1 MMQQAEKE
9 KPKPGQVSQ
18 NISFRE
24 VRRMNDTTKQNKWW
38 IYLIFFLIGII
49 SLFTGFFIGRIPLF
63 DGGLLVMLLPLPIC
77 SYLLHLTIKYYST
90 ENYSSAFVFVTLAAS
105 IILFLI
111 GFIFGYWAPLFLLL
125 IIFATGLIIFK
136 NDHHM
141 KFALKAFVVSF
152 GTIFIF
158 FSAMFIV
165 NSLLNLLFFFGAQN
179 DATTST
185 SIHIES
191 SAENITIYVPVLLD
205 ENKTVLPLS

>member
-1 MMQQAEKE
+1 
-9 KPKPGQVSQ
+9 
-18 NISFRE
+18 
-24 VRRMNDTTKQNKWW
+24 
-38 IYLIFFLIGII
+38 
-49 SLFTGFFIGRIPLF
+49 
-63 DGGLLVMLLPLPIC
+63 
-77 SYLLHLTIKYYST
+77 
-90 ENYSSAFVFVTLAAS
+90 
-105 IILFLI
+105 
-111 GFIFGYWAPLFLLL
+111 
-125 IIFATGLIIFK
+125 
-136 NDHHM
+136 M

-179 DATTST
+179 DATIST